1 MIPRHRAASRRG
13 SAVPRGSAV
22 GVAVCNNAVFVRVAV
37 ILSEIPV
44 AVGNGLVLVAPALN
58 CGPQRVR
65 MQMPAVALVPAHL
78 QSLIERDISAG
89 VLKGKRIGPVVYHDV
104 LILAFVDHGDF
115 VTVHKERGQGVLCA
129 AGHNVGIGQFRKG
142 DHDRRHTH
150 IVQKDSISPAADCL
164 NR

>member
-1 MIPRHRAASRRG
+1 MIPCHRATPGCRPPA
-13 SAVPRGSAV
+13 AVITVNIG
-22 GVAVCNNAVFVRVAV
+22 CHAVFVRVAV
-37 ILSEIPV
+37 IFAVIPV
-44 AVGNGLVLVAPALN
+44 AVGDGLVSIAPALN
-58 CGPQRVR
+58 CGPQCVR

-78 QSLIERDISAG
+78 QSLIERDINAG